1 MNEARRK
8 SKYAP
13 LWILIAVT
21 FLPVLVAWLYYLFYD
36 QLPHIGTSNNGQL
49 VSPVRPVASF
59 DLVSL
64 DGQSYRAGALQG
76 KWTLLTVGSSACAEQ
91 CQKNMYIMR
100 QVRLATDRDRSR
112 IQRLFILDDRRQ
124 LDQFLAR
131 LAGYEGMAVA
141 TGDRRALDDFY
152 AILDTGDGLVMDRIF
167 IIDPLGNY
175 MMEYPVGM
183 DPELIL
189 EDLKRLLEVS
199 KIG

>member
-1 MNEARRK
+1 MNEQRRK
-8 SKYAP
+8 SSYAP

-21 FLPVLVAWLYYLFYD
+21 FLPVIGAWMYYLFYD
-36 QLPHIGTSNNGQL
+36 QLPHFGTSNNGQL
-49 VSPVRPVASF
+49 VSPVRAVASF

-64 DGQSYRAGALQG
+64 DGQPYRAEALRG
-76 KWTLLTVGSSACAEQ
+76 KWTLLTVGSSSCTEQ

-100 QVRLATDRDRSR
+100 QVRLATDRDRTR

-124 LDQFLAR
+124 LDEFLAR
-131 LAGYEGMAVA
+131 LDGYEGMAVA
-141 TGDRRALDDFY
+141 TGDRRVLDDFY

-167 IIDPLGNY
+167 LIDPLGNY
-175 MMEYPVGM
+175 MMEFPVGM